1 MKNIFK
7 IYKNDL
13 KDIFTNKV
21 LLVIIIGLCILPSLY
36 AWFNIKASWDPY
48 GNTGNISVAV
58 INKDSGAEI
67 MNKKVNMG
75 DELVKELKTNKDLG
89 WKFVDR
95 KKALEGVNSGKYYA
109 YIEIPS
115 NFSENLT
122 SLVSKDIKKGT
133 IIYTVNEKINA
144 IAPKITSKGATTI
157 QNEVNQTV
165 VKTVSEVVLKA
176 FKEAGIE
183 IEKQLP
189 KLSTLENNLVE
200 VQGKFKDIDKVV
212 DTAVD
217 ATDKVSDIIKDIQN
231 DMPLIKDTIT
241 NSKNLS
247 SDIKSFLNDS
257 KTGLSQLS
265 PILKNDLGLI
275 SEISSNAKNAVSDL
289 IDAINKGS
297 ESAPQLIDNLSTKLS
312 DLASSTNTLTKFLE
326 KLNKLVPGNQL
337 KSVIDSLNSIS
348 AKLDTAVSSLQTIK
362 NQVANGEKPP
372 LTNLNNLLKVIGD
385 VNTITSSIL
394 NNFDSKI
401 QGPISNIIED
411 SFKVADNIIAVLDSA
426 EKKLPAVEDILNT
439 TLSFS
444 GSAEKGASFIKEKLP
459 YAKSVVDT
467 LVDSMKKINNSS
479 EVNELISLL
488 KSDVLKRSDFLKQPV
503 DLVENR
509 LYPIKNY
516 GSAMAPF
523 YTVLSLWVG
532 ILLLMSL
539 LSTNVHGDYKP
550 NEVYFGRGL
559 TFLTL
564 TIIQALIVSL
574 GDIYF
579 LKVQAVNIP
588 LFILISVFTS
598 IVFTAIVYSL
608 VSIFGNV
615 GKAIGVVLLVIQV
628 AGSGGTFPIQVTPQF
643 FQNVYPLL
651 PFTYAISAMR
661 EAVGGIYMPNL
672 TKDISTLA
680 IFIVVFVIFTVFFKK
695 PINKVTE
702 KIQNRFNE
710 SDLTG
715 H

>member
-48 GNTGNISVAV
+48 GNTENISVAV
-58 INKDSGAEI
+58 INEDSGAEI

-467 LVDSMKKINNSS
+467 IVDSMKKINNSS

-702 KIQNRFNE
+702 KIQDRFNE

>member
-144 IAPKITSKGATTI
+144 IAPKITSKGAITI

-401 QGPISNIIED
+401 QDPISNIIED

-702 KIQNRFNE
+702 KIQDRFNE

>member
-48 GNTGNISVAV
+48 CNTGNISVAV
-58 INKDSGAEI
+58 INEDSGAEI

-144 IAPKITSKGATTI
+144 IAPKITNKGAITI

-217 ATDKVSDIIKDIQN
+217 ATDKVSDIVKDIQN

-702 KIQNRFNE
+702 KIQDRFNE

>member
-58 INKDSGAEI
+58 INEDSGAEI

-312 DLASSTNTLTKFLE
+312 DLTSSTNTLTKFLE

-401 QGPISNIIED
+401 QDPISNIIED

-467 LVDSMKKINNSS
+467 LVDSMKKINNSN

-702 KIQNRFNE
+702 KIQDRFNE

>member
-48 GNTGNISVAV
+48 GNTGNI
-58 INKDSGAEI
+58 SGAEI

-189 KLSTLENNLVE
+189 KLSTLESNLVE

-312 DLASSTNTLTKFLE
+312 NLASSTNTLTKFLE

-467 LVDSMKKINNSS
+467 IVDSMKKINNSS

-702 KIQNRFNE
+702 KIQDRFNE

>member
-58 INKDSGAEI
+58 INEDSGAEI

-247 SDIKSFLNDS
+247 PDIKSFLNDS

-467 LVDSMKKINNSS
+467 IVDSMKKINNSS

-509 LYPIKNY
+509 LYSIKNY

-702 KIQNRFNE
+702 KIQDRFNE

>member
-7 IYKNDL
+7 IYKNDF

-58 INKDSGAEI
+58 INEDSGAEI

-189 KLSTLENNLVE
+189 KLSTLESNLVE

-385 VNTITSSIL
+385 VNKITSSIL

-411 SFKVADNIIAVLDSA
+411 SFKVADNIIAVLDGA

-467 LVDSMKKINNSS
+467 IVDSMKKINNSS

-702 KIQNRFNE
+702 KIQDRFNE

>member
-1 MKNIFK
+1 VKNIFK

-58 INKDSGAEI
+58 INEDSGAEI

-411 SFKVADNIIAVLDSA
+411 SFKVADNIIAVLDGA

-467 LVDSMKKINNSS
+467 IVDSMKKINNSS

-702 KIQNRFNE
+702 KIQDRFNE

>member
-1 MKNIFK
+1 VKNIFK

-144 IAPKITSKGATTI
+144 IAPKITNKGAITI

-247 SDIKSFLNDS
+247 SDIKIFLNDS

-702 KIQNRFNE
+702 KIQDRFNE

>member
-58 INKDSGAEI
+58 INEDSGAEI

-144 IAPKITSKGATTI
+144 IAPKITSKGAITI

-189 KLSTLENNLVE
+189 KLSTLESNLVE

-467 LVDSMKKINNSS
+467 IVDSMKKINNSS

-702 KIQNRFNE
+702 KIQDRFNE

>member
-58 INKDSGAEI
+58 INEDSGAEI

-189 KLSTLENNLVE
+189 KLSTLESNLVE

-509 LYPIKNY
+509 LYSIKNY

-702 KIQNRFNE
+702 KIQDRFNE